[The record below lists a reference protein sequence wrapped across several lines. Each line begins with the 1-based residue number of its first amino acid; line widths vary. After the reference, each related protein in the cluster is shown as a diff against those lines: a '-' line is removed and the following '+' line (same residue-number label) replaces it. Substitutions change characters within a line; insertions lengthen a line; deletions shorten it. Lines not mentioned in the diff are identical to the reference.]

1 MLVRPRQQ
9 PLPATRLPVWA
20 SATMGKDC
28 RHSSVQVH
36 GGTNAGAKFE
46 PGNGAD
52 EVDEAEGSDASAED
66 GMADLEEDEDAMIR
80 DFAQDK

>member
-1 MLVRPRQQ
+1 MLMRPRQQ

-52 EVDEAEGSDASAED
+52 EVDEAEGSDASEDEIAEED
-66 GMADLEEDEDAMIR
+66 EDDEDAMISSR
-80 DFAQDK
+80 AQR